1 MVQPRGAADPG
12 DTVLEGARAQRQQ
25 RRELAGDRSVRLVSA
40 YPFWMRAWSLLLH
53 AEPRASHGFDRRSR
67 PAHLDVGR
75 ALPPEEVEQELAWR
89 SGDAGGRL
97 PPPCPDGLSSPGPL
111 ELKTCTAQSPRQE
124 PASAADVAPQGLVH
138 GRLVRPGTTAVRSA
152 DILVVDEEL
161 IQAGQPAHPADAE
174 HAGRR
179 SRPER
184 RDEPGE
190 VPQRERSSASFRQ
203 AAPRTGQDKPWAG
216 QGVTLAQD
224 EMRGQIAGRP
234 RRQES
239 RCPGTKFAE
248 QAGELCSLGSVEE
261 RTGHIAGV

>member
-1 MVQPRGAADPG
+1 
-12 DTVLEGARAQRQQ
+12 
-25 RRELAGDRSVRLVSA
+25 
-40 YPFWMRAWSLLLH
+40 MRAWSLLLH

-67 PAHLDVGR
+67 PAHLHVGR

-89 SGDAGGRL
+89 SGDAAGRF
-97 PPPCPDGLSSPGPL
+97 PPPCLDGLSSSGPL

-124 PASAADVAPQGLVH
+124 PASAADVALQGLVH

-174 HAGRR
+174 RAGRR

-203 AAPRTGQDKPWAG
+203 AAPRTGQDQPGAG
-216 QGVTLAQD
+216 QGSRSRRTRCAARSRVVHGARRVGGPGPSSPSRPASCARSAASKKGPAMSPECSQADGSHRGPAQ
-224 EMRGQIAGRP
+224 
-234 RRQES
+234 
-239 RCPGTKFAE
+239 
-248 QAGELCSLGSVEE
+248 
-261 RTGHIAGV
+261 GVNR